1 MTLSRSALAHQ
12 EEPTTAHGDT
22 FDQRARLAEMF
33 RRSPLPPDDLM
44 FNLGLYVRGS
54 LLVKFLVLHE
64 IYKRVKDL
72 PGAILEFGVWW
83 GQNLVLLENLRAIHE
98 PFNKQ
103 RRIVGFDTFDG
114 YLESP
119 PDRPAPGDRS
129 FYRTST
135 SHREYLAELLRVHEG
150 NNAFGHMNGGHAL
163 VAGDVTQTAPAFF
176 RDNPQ
181 TIVALAYFD
190 IGAYEPTVAA
200 LTAIKPHL
208 IPGSMILFDELTW
221 PGAPGEAI
229 AFKEAFAGM
238 PFSIEKVP
246 MYPSK
251 TIVTV
256 K

>member
-1 MTLSRSALAHQ
+1 MSNPRPLPAPPN
-12 EEPTTAHGDT
+12 EPTTAHGET
-22 FDQRARLAEMF
+22 FRHREQLAEMF
-33 RRSPLPPDDLM
+33 ERSPLPPDDLM

-64 IYKRVKDL
+64 IYKRVKDI
-72 PGAILEFGVWW
+72 PGAVLEFGVWW

-114 YLESP
+114 YLESAP
-119 PDRPAPGDRS
+119 VVPAASDRA

-135 SHREYLAELLRVHEG
+135 SHREYLADLLRVHEG
-150 NNAFGHMNGGHAL
+150 NNAFGHLTSGHEL
-163 VAGDVTQTAPAFF
+163 VAGDVTATAPAYF
-176 RDNPQ
+176 RDHPE

-190 IGAYEPTVAA
+190 IGAYEPTLAA
-200 LTAIKPHL
+200 LNAMKPHL
-208 IPGSMILFDELTW
+208 VPGSMILFDELTW

-229 AFKEAFAGM
+229 AFKQCFAGM
-238 PFSIEKVP
+238 RFSIEKVP
-246 MYPSK
+246 LYPSK
-251 TIVTV
+251 TLVTV